1 MPTNKWKKPK
11 KLIAEWYAIGIL
23 ALSENHKQIDNNS
36 YITTLWILI
45 SESRIA
51 NFYLF
56 IQFYIFTIFI
66 TFIMFIINIE
76 D

>member
-1 MPTNKWKKPK
+1 MPTDKWKKTQ

-23 ALSENHKQIDNNS
+23 ALCENHKQIDNNS
-36 YITTLWILI
+36 FITTLWILI
-45 SESRIA
+45 LESRIA
-51 NFYLF
+51 DFYLF
-56 IQFYIFTIFI
+56 TQFSIFTIFI